1 MNFNFG
7 GFSGWPFS
15 PHGWVGWQVT
25 LLCPL
30 DRPFENCVR
39 ENALLYPNFILPLG
53 KGGQLELPHADMI
66 EEMDRMKRLMKIKEA
81 NGEKEEPK
89 IVEMHDFN
97 P

>member
-1 MNFNFG
+1 M
-7 GFSGWPFS
+7 
-15 PHGWVGWQVT
+15 VGWHVT
-25 LLCPL
+25 LLLPSGQPS
-30 DRPFENCVR
+30 DRSFGDCNK
-39 ENALLYPNFILPLG
+39 ENALSNFVLPLG

-97 P
+97 L

>member
-1 MNFNFG
+1 M
-7 GFSGWPFS
+7 
-15 PHGWVGWQVT
+15 
-25 LLCPL
+25 
-30 DRPFENCVR
+30 
-39 ENALLYPNFILPLG
+39 
-53 KGGQLELPHADMI
+53 ELPHADMI

>member
-1 MNFNFG
+1 MVCFG
-7 GFSGWPFS
+7 LRVSKN
-15 PHGWVGWQVT
+15 QT
-25 LLCPL
+25 
-30 DRPFENCVR
+30 ENLFVNCGK
-39 ENALLYPNFILPLG
+39 ENALLSPNFVLPLG

>member
-1 MNFNFG
+1 MVCFALRVSKKQTQKLF
-7 GFSGWPFS
+7 
-15 PHGWVGWQVT
+15 V
-25 LLCPL
+25 
-30 DRPFENCVR
+30 NCCK
-39 ENALLYPNFILPLG
+39 ENALLSPNFVLPLG

>member
-1 MNFNFG
+1 MASNIALP
-7 GFSGWPFS
+7 SGQPLN
-15 PHGWVGWQVT
+15 PLGIVARKM
-25 LLCPL
+25 LCS
-30 DRPFENCVR
+30 
-39 ENALLYPNFILPLG
+39 PNFVSPLG